1 MLKSSLTWQ
10 FPDDFYVEKLIGW
23 IIHPTPM
30 RYPIKSPFTVA
41 VISVLTALCLA
52 IQLSPR
58 PPNVEFTSLFTFI
71 LGFMFGPLMGIFFG
85 SFVMFVN
92 GFFSPWGFAGPNMP
106 FQMFGMALVGL
117 AGGLY
122 QRYSQGYNSTKI
134 YLEAAVLGAFLTLVY
149 DLITNFGVA
158 LSYTIVGM
166 PPSLAVLTALAYGTP
181 FSIIHVLSNVAVFGI
196 VFFPVIKA
204 LNNVVMVK
212 KLG

>member
-1 MLKSSLTWQ
+1 MECAVKNSVTIS
-10 FPDDFYVEKLIGW
+10 
-23 IIHPTPM
+23 
-30 RYPIKSPFTVA
+30 

-71 LGFMFGPLMGIFFG
+71 LGFVFGPFMGILFG

-106 FQMFGMALVGL
+106 FQIVGMALVGL

-122 QRYSQGYNSTKI
+122 RRYLQSYNSSKI
-134 YLEAAVLGAFLTLVY
+134 YLEVAVLGAFLTVVY

-158 LSYTIVGM
+158 LYYMIAGIN
-166 PPSLAVLTALAYGTP
+166 PALAVITALAYGTP
-181 FSIIHVLSNVAVFGI
+181 FSLIHVFSNVAVFGI
-196 VFFPVIKA
+196 AFFPLIKA
-204 LNNVVMVK
+204 LNNVLMVK
-212 KLG
+212 NLG

>member
-1 MLKSSLTWQ
+1 MECTVKSSVT
-10 FPDDFYVEKLIGW
+10 I
-23 IIHPTPM
+23 
-30 RYPIKSPFTVA
+30 S

-71 LGFMFGPLMGIFFG
+71 LGFVFGPFMGILFG

-92 GFFSPWGFAGPNMP
+92 GFFSPWGFAGVMMP
-106 FQMFGMALVGL
+106 FQIVGMALVGL

-122 QRYSQGYNSTKI
+122 RKYSQGYKSAKI
-134 YLEAAVLGAFLTLVY
+134 YLEVAVLGAFLTVVY

-158 LSYTIVGM
+158 LYYMIGGIH
-166 PPSLAVLTALAYGTP
+166 PALAVITALAYGTP
-181 FSIIHVLSNVAVFGI
+181 FSLIHVFSNVAVFGI
-196 VFFPVIKA
+196 AFFPLIKA

-212 KLG
+212 NLG

>member
-1 MLKSSLTWQ
+1 MKYTLKSAST
-10 FPDDFYVEKLIGW
+10 I
-23 IIHPTPM
+23 
-30 RYPIKSPFTVA
+30 A

-71 LGFMFGPLMGIFFG
+71 LGFLFGPLMGALFG

-106 FQMFGMALVGL
+106 FQIVGMALVGL

-122 QRYSQGYNSTKI
+122 GKYSQNYGNSAKFFF
-134 YLEAAVLGAFLTLVY
+134 EVAVLGAFLTVVY

-158 LSYTIVGM
+158 LFNMIVGM
-166 PPSLAVLTALAYGTP
+166 HPALAVITAFAYGAP
-181 FSIIHVLSNVAVFGI
+181 FSLIHVFSNIAVFGTAFLPLI
-196 VFFPVIKA
+196 QA
-204 LNNVVMVK
+204 LNKVMMVK
-212 KLG
+212 NLG